1 MKVLGINL
9 SHNASFSIVENG
21 ELILSLEQERV
32 SRQKRDNQINRLC
45 EGLKNSH
52 FEIIGY
58 TSYNMVMRK

>member
-32 SRQKRDNQINRLC
+32 SRQK
-45 EGLKNSH
+45 
-52 FEIIGY
+52 EIIKLIDY
-58 TSYNMVMRK
+58 VKV